1 MAALSTDVATLAY
14 LQVWDTEKQRQC
26 RYDDAKPAESE
37 NARREQLFVI
47 PTEQLTNWKWL
58 PMPLN
63 GPAVFF
69 WIWLSDLF
77 PKTNNCVLYFSQA
90 VRNYWVVQFT
100 LIDGDVY
107 NLHSRSVYCTC
118 SSLKYKIQYTHSLNC
133 YIQISIYTWLGMR
146 ISEFLPLRQ
155 KIRW

>member
-26 RYDDAKPAESE
+26 RYDDANPAESE

-69 WIWLSDLF
+69 GYDYQTCFLRLTTAS
-77 PKTNNCVLYFSQA
+77 
-90 VRNYWVVQFT
+90 FT
-100 LIDGDVY
+100 LARLYVSIELC
-107 NLHSRSVYCTC
+107 NLLS
-118 SSLKYKIQYTHSLNC
+118 
-133 YIQISIYTWLGMR
+133 
-146 ISEFLPLRQ
+146 
-155 KIRW
+155 